1 MAEWIW
7 IGRRARRCYGF
18 DEIALVPGNV
28 TVNPTEVDTGWEIG
42 ASTRP
47 DGLARHSAPRDVP
60 AGLHGLKFKVPFIAS
75 AMDGVVDVEFAI
87 AMGKLGALAVLNL
100 DGVQARYDDPSEAI
114 AQIIQGDVE
123 ETTNIVQKL
132 YKAPINEKLI
142 AKRVE
147 QIKAANVPCAVSTI
161 PQNAERFGAIAQEAG
176 ADIFVVQSTVTT
188 VKHIAKAYKPLDF
201 TKFTKAM
208 KIPVIIGNCVTY
220 DQSLELMD
228 AGADALLVGVGPG
241 AACTTRGVLGVGVPQ
256 VTATVDC
263 ASARDFHHKK
273 TGRYVP
279 IITDGGM
286 RNGGDI
292 CKAFACGSDAVMVG
306 SAFAKAK
313 EAPGRGYH
321 WGMAYPHSSLP
332 RGTRIYVGTT
342 GTLEQI
348 LFGPAL
354 TDDGSQNLMGAVT
367 TCMGTVGASTIKE
380 FQMAEIIIA
389 PSIQTEG
396 KSFQQVQRVGMARK
410 GASEAPSN
418 HQPKSQTR
426 RLTRSAA

>member
-1 MAEWIW
+1 MAEWIG

-18 DEIALVPGNV
+18 DEIALVPGAI
-28 TVNPTEVDTGWEIG
+28 TVNPAEVDTTWQI
-42 ASTRP
+42 
-47 DGLARHSAPRDVP
+47 RDLRFRVP
-60 AGLHGLKFKVPFIAS
+60 ILAS
-75 AMDGVVDVEFAI
+75 AMDGVVDVRFAI
-87 AMGKLGALAVLNL
+87 EMGRLGGLAVLNL
-100 DGVQARYDDPSEAI
+100 DGVQARYEDPSDAI
-114 AQIIQGDVE
+114 AQIVQGDVE
-123 ETTNIVQKL
+123 ETTNIVQRL
-132 YKAPINEKLI
+132 YKEPIKESLI

-147 QIKAANVPCAVSTI
+147 EIKKAGVPCAVSTI
-161 PQNAERFGAIAQEAG
+161 PQNTERFGAIAQEAG
-176 ADIFVVQSTVTT
+176 ADLFVVQSTVTT
-188 VKHIAKAYKPLDF
+188 ARHTATLYKPLDF
-201 TKFTKAM
+201 SRFVKTM
-208 KIPVIIGNCVTY
+208 KIPVIAGNAVTY
-220 DQSLELMD
+220 DQSLELMET
-228 AGADALLVGVGPG
+228 GVDALLVGVGPG

-263 ASARDFHHKK
+263 ASARDFYFKK
-273 TGRYVP
+273 SGRYVP

-292 CKAFACGSDAVMVG
+292 CKALACGSDAVMVG

-348 LFGPAL
+348 LFGPAQ
-354 TDDGSQNLMGAVT
+354 TDDGSQNLMGAIT
-367 TCMGTVGASTIKE
+367 TCMGTLGAKTLKE

-396 KSFQQVQRVGMARK
+396 KIFQQVQRVGMARK
-410 GASEAPSN
+410 GSAEQPASARTMKRKLAS
-418 HQPKSQTR
+418 SGTR
-426 RLTRSAA
+426 

>member
-1 MAEWIW
+1 MAEWIG

-18 DEIALVPGNV
+18 DEIALVPGTTTLNAA
-28 TVNPTEVDTGWEIG
+28 EVDTSW
-42 ASTRP
+42 RL
-47 DGLARHSAPRDVP
+47 DGLTFRI
-60 AGLHGLKFKVPFIAS
+60 PFIAS
-75 AMDGVVDVEFAI
+75 AMDGVVDVAFAI
-87 AMGKLGALAVLNL
+87 AMGKLGGLAVLNL

-114 AQIIQGDVE
+114 EQIIQGDVE
-123 ETTNIVQKL
+123 ETTNIVQQL
-132 YKAPINEKLI
+132 YKAPIKEKLI
-142 AKRVE
+142 SKRVE
-147 QIKAANVPCAVSTI
+147 EIKKAKVPCAVSTI

-188 VKHIAKAYKPLDF
+188 VRHLATSYKPLDF
-201 TKFTKAM
+201 PKFLKTM
-208 KIPVIIGNCVTY
+208 NIPVIAGNVVTY
-220 DQSLELMD
+220 DQAVELMEC
-228 AGADALLVGVGPG
+228 GVHALLVGVGPG

-263 ASARDFHHKK
+263 AAARDFYYKK
-273 TGRYVP
+273 AGRHIP

-354 TDDGSQNLMGAVT
+354 TDDGSQNLMGAIT
-367 TCMGTVGASTIKE
+367 TCMGTVGAKDIKA
-380 FQMAEIIIA
+380 FQLAEIIIA

-396 KSFQQVQRVGMARK
+396 KIFQQVQRVGMARK
-410 GASEAPSN
+410 SAEQPSS
-418 HQPKSQTR
+418 HQGPKS
-426 RLTRSAA
+426 RLVGSAR

>member
-1 MAEWIW
+1 MAEWIG

-18 DEIALVPGNV
+18 DEIALVPGNT
-28 TVNPTEVDTGWEIG
+28 TVNPAEVDTGWEI
-42 ASTRP
+42 
-47 DGLARHSAPRDVP
+47 D
-60 AGLHGLKFKVPFIAS
+60 GLKFRVPFIAS
-75 AMDGVVDVEFAI
+75 AMDGVVDVPFAI

-100 DGVQARYDDPSEAI
+100 DGVQARYEDPGEAI
-114 AQIIQGDVE
+114 TQIIQGDVE

-132 YKAPINEKLI
+132 YKAPINEKLV

-147 QIKAANVPCAVSTI
+147 QIKAAGVPCAVSTI
-161 PQNAERFGAIAQEAG
+161 PQNAERFGVIAQDAG

-188 VKHIAKAYKPLDF
+188 VKHVAKAYKALDF
-201 TKFTKAM
+201 AKFTKAM

-220 DQSLELMD
+220 DQSLDLME

-263 ASARDFHHKK
+263 AAAREFHYKK
-273 TGRYVP
+273 TGRYIP

-332 RGTRIYVGTT
+332 RGTRIYVGQT

-380 FQMAEIIIA
+380 FQLAEIIIA

-396 KSFQQVQRVGMARK
+396 KIFQQVQRVGMARK

-426 RLTRSAA
+426 RLTRSAT

>member
-1 MAEWIW
+1 MAEWIG
-7 IGRRARRCYGF
+7 IERRARRCYGF
-18 DEIALVPGNV
+18 DEIALVPGLV
-28 TVNPTEVDTGWEIG
+28 SMNPAEVDTTWELD
-42 ASTRP
+42 R
-47 DGLARHSAPRDVP
+47 
-60 AGLHGLKFKVPFIAS
+60 LKFRVPFIAS
-75 AMDGVVDVEFAI
+75 AMDGVVDVKFAI

-100 DGVQARYDDPSEAI
+100 DGVQCRYDDPQEAI
-114 AQIIQGDVE
+114 AQIVEGDVA

-132 YKAPINEKLI
+132 YKAPIKEKLI

-147 QIKAANVPCAVSTI
+147 EIKAGKVPCAVSTI
-161 PQNAERFGAIAQEAG
+161 PQNAEKFGSIAQEAG
-176 ADIFVVQSTVTT
+176 SDIFVVQSTVTT
-188 VKHIAKAYKPLDF
+188 AQHISKAYKPLDF
-201 TKFTKAM
+201 PKFIKSM
-208 KIPVIIGNCVTY
+208 KIPIIIGNCVTY
-220 DQSLELMD
+220 DQGVELMD
-228 AGADALLVGVGPG
+228 TGAHALLVGVGPG

-256 VTATVDC
+256 VTATVDL
-263 ASARDFHHKK
+263 ASARDFYYKK

-306 SAFAKAK
+306 SAFAKAE

-348 LFGPAL
+348 LFGPAV
-354 TDDGSQNLMGAVT
+354 TDDGSQNLMGALT
-367 TCMGTVGASTIKE
+367 TCMGTVGAKDIQS
-380 FQMAEIIIA
+380 FQLTEIIIA

-396 KSFQQVQRVGMARK
+396 KIFQQVQRVGMARK
-410 GASEAPSN
+410 EPAGRV
-418 HQPKSQTR
+418 KT
-426 RLTRSAA
+426 AADAKV